1 MTTIPSFRARPVR
14 FLPLPSLPVRSRL
27 AAFGAAAL
35 LAAVAACSSAP
46 ARTAPP
52 TPFSESVAGPS
63 ASTGTTTAPPA
74 AYSWPDG
81 GQAALLVD
89 GASAP
94 VSSGETKPTPTA
106 SVAKVMTA
114 YVFLKSK
121 PLAPGASG
129 PTFKISAEE
138 ASRYGERSRRFESL
152 TPVSAGEAFTERR
165 ALEALMVVS
174 ANNIAHEIA
183 RWVDGG
189 DAAFVARMNR
199 TARDLGMTDTTYT
212 DPSGFDPATVSTAVD
227 QVKLFRAAMRDPAFA
242 EIAGVRTYAAPGKS
256 GQPNGNTLLGKDGVV
271 AGKTGFTTP
280 AGANLVFA
288 AERDIDGVKRLV
300 VGAVMAQH
308 TGKTAAAAVAA
319 SDKLIR
325 SVGESAGEG

>member
-1 MTTIPSFRARPVR
+1 MTTILRSRTRPR
-14 FLPLPSLPVRSRL
+14 RNRL

-35 LAAVAACSSAP
+35 LTAVAACSSSP
-46 ARTAPP
+46 AHTAPP
-52 TPFSESVAGPS
+52 PPPTPSPFPASVAGAPT
-63 ASTGTTTAPPA
+63 TGTTTAPRGAPPA
-74 AYSWPDG
+74 AYAWPDG

-89 GASAP
+89 GQAAP

-114 YVFLKSK
+114 YVFLKTK

-129 PTFKISAEE
+129 PTFTISAEE
-138 ASRYGERSRRFESL
+138 ANRYGERARRSESL
-152 TPVSAGEAFTERR
+152 TPVTAGEGFTQRR

-189 DAAFVARMNR
+189 DAAFVARMNS
-199 TARDLGMTDTTYT
+199 TARELGMTATTYT
-212 DPSGFDPATVSTAVD
+212 DPSGFDRTTVSTAVD
-227 QVKLFRAAMRDPAFA
+227 QVKLFTAAMRNPAFA
-242 EIAGVRTYAAPGKS
+242 EIAGVRSYTAPGKRA
-256 GQPNGNTLLGKDGVV
+256 QPNGNTLLGKDGVI

-288 AERDIDGVKRLV
+288 AEREIDGVKRRV

-308 TGKTAAAAVAA
+308 TGNTAAAAITA
-319 SDKLIR
+319 SDELIR
-325 SVGESAGEG
+325 SVGEE

>member
-1 MTTIPSFRARPVR
+1 MTTIRRFRTRPR
-14 FLPLPSLPVRSRL
+14 RNRL

-35 LAAVAACSSAP
+35 LTAVAACSSSP
-46 ARTAPP
+46 SQTAPP
-52 TPFSESVAGPS
+52 SSPFPASVAGAPT
-63 ASTGTTTAPPA
+63 AGAATTAPRGAPPA
-74 AYSWPDG
+74 AYDWPDG

-89 GASAP
+89 GQAVP

-114 YVFLKSK
+114 YVFLKTK

-129 PTFKISAEE
+129 PTFTISAEE
-138 ASRYGERSRRFESL
+138 ANRYGERARRFESL
-152 TPVSAGEAFTERR
+152 TPVTAGERFTQRR

-183 RWVDGG
+183 RWVAGG
-189 DAAFVARMNR
+189 DAAFVARMNS
-199 TARDLGMTDTTYT
+199 TARELGMTATTYT
-212 DPSGFDPATVSTAVD
+212 DPSGFDRTTVSTAVD
-227 QVKLFRAAMRDPAFA
+227 QVKLFTAAMRDPAFA
-242 EIAGVRTYAAPGKS
+242 EIAGVRTYTAPGNRT
-256 GQPNGNTLLGKDGVV
+256 QPNGNTLLGKDGVI

-288 AERDIDGVKRLV
+288 AEREIDGVQRRV

-308 TGKTAAAAVAA
+308 TGNTAAAAIEA
-319 SDKLIR
+319 SDELIR
-325 SVGESAGEG
+325 SVGEE